1 MTTYNVSAGITS
13 SGLILSAGDEL
24 MIEPGGTTI
33 DITVSSGGFEY
44 VSSGGGTTIGTIIS
58 SGGVEEVC
66 WASIAS
72 ATIITDGGKQ
82 LVDLMGTT
90 SGTVISSGGV
100 EEVSAGIATGTVVM
114 SGGTLI
120 DYGGNVSSATIDN
133 GGTLIVTPGG
143 SVSYTS
149 DVGAVVISADIIV
162 RSSGVLVSTLDSTLL
177 SDFAV
182 PSGEV
187 LQVYSGGTVD
197 GAVIG
202 SGGKLALSGGTASGA
217 VISSGGIEYV
227 SYGGVA
233 SGTIVSSGAS
243 EVVSYGGV
251 ASDTVVSSGAS
262 EVVSYG
268 GHASDTVV
276 SSGGVQ
282 YVSHGGFASGTTV
295 SSGAEEL
302 VLTHGYAFGTVVNS
316 GGVERVSSGFTSRT
330 IVSSGGAE
338 VVLTEGKASGTIV
351 SSGGT
356 ETVSSGG
363 ITSDTIVSAGGTE
376 SISSGGYAI
385 DTTIY
390 ASATEYVSGGG
401 SASGTTVNSGGG
413 LYVAGTVSDTIISSG
428 GTEYLFDN
436 AVASDT
442 IVSAGGIEDL
452 LDGGITYGTI
462 VSSGGREYVSDG
474 GAADTII
481 SSGGQAFI
489 SAIGA
494 ASGTI
499 ISSGGDLV
507 LIGGELIS
515 GVVES
520 GGTLVIT
527 PGGSATYTSSV
538 GATVIS
544 ASMLVE
550 SGGALVSA
558 IGSSSL
564 SSFAVATGDVLQ
576 VYSGGTTDNTV
587 IGSGGEEQVQ
597 SGGTADGTVI
607 SSGGHELVSFD
618 GITSGTAIKSGALL
632 TLTDVGN
639 DVASGIVFEQG
650 GQIDLLNVGYSSDET
665 SVSYANSVLT
675 VTADGTTTTLSLTGD
690 YTGEYF
696 ALSNDGH
703 GDTLITAEGTPC
715 YCRGTRI
722 ATERGD
728 VAVENLTIGDRL
740 LTISGAMRPIRW
752 IGRRSYAGQF
762 AATNPAVLPVM
773 FRAGSL
779 GDAVPARDLMVSPL
793 HAMYLDGVLI
803 PAEALVNGVSIL
815 RMENV
820 DRVDYF
826 HLELDTHDVILAEG
840 AASETFVDD
849 GSRGMFH
856 NAVEYRALYPDAV
869 RTEARYCAPRVEDG
883 EELAA
888 INRALVLR
896 ATGGEHPV
904 NAGPLSG
911 FVDVVESGRIAGWAF
926 HETTPEAPV
935 KLRVLDGEH
944 VLAEI
949 FSDIYRTDL
958 AGAGIGNGHNAFEF
972 IVPGGL
978 SPNSRHIIRVVRA
991 EDGQD
996 LKGSPWVIEA
1006 DPSLSPTVLVR
1017 PNGPVADHGQ
1027 GFLDHTSRQRIAG
1040 WAYDS
1045 THGSEPVTVQIFD
1058 NGQCIAQ
1065 TLANTYRADLAAA
1078 GYEGGRFGFDI
1089 LLPGGLSPMSRHII
1103 QVCRAHDGAEL
1114 MGSPIVIEAADSFDA
1129 DLAESV
1135 TRAVDGLAVGHDRER
1150 VLSFLLSQAERLR
1163 QHQANEASGR
1173 EAQDRRRRLIRRSGG
1188 MLVDTHD
1195 GPETPV
1201 RRALIIDEQLPDT
1214 TRDAGSCAILSHMR
1228 GLQALG
1234 YDVSFAAA
1242 SEMEAPHGAAIRA
1255 SLLSE
1260 GITCWHAPFYAS
1272 VEDVLRK
1279 QARGFDLVYLHRVN
1293 NASRYMALTRQ
1304 HQQSARVLYSVAD
1317 LHHVRLERQATL
1329 EGRPELLTEAR
1340 KLRLAECA
1348 AAWQAD
1354 AVITHSSEEA
1364 AILRR
1369 LVPTAVVHQVPWS
1382 IDLRTDAKQPI
1393 ERQGVLFLGHYGHA
1407 PNVDAAQ
1414 WLVREIMPHVWAK
1427 RPDIKCILAGSA
1439 MPEAVRRLASES
1451 VEISGY
1457 VSELKTLFNR
1467 VVLSV
1472 APLRFGAGVKGKVL
1486 DSLANGV
1493 PCVMSD
1499 IAAEGMMLPIE
1510 LLTLQTTTD
1519 ANAIARQILQLH
1531 ENRAEYEQLRQAGL
1545 AMIQNHHGRKN
1556 VISGLRAAVGVDH
1569 LPVALTGRAG

>member
-1 MTTYNVSAGITS
+1 
-13 SGLILSAGDEL
+13 

-90 SGTVISSGGV
+90 SGTVISSGGF
-100 EEVSAGIATGTVVM
+100 EIVSADGNATGTTVM

-120 DYGGNVSSATIDN
+120 DYGGNVASATIDS
-133 GGTLIVTPGG
+133 GGTLIVTTGRNA
-143 SVSYTS
+143 SYTAN
-149 DVGAVVISADIIV
+149 VGAVVISADIIV
-162 RSSGVLVSTLDSTLL
+162 KSAGSLISAMDSTSL
-177 SDFAV
+177 SGFAV
-182 PSGEV
+182 ASGEV
-187 LQVYSGGTVD
+187 LQVYSGGTID
-197 GAVIG
+197 GTVINSG
-202 SGGKLALSGGTASGA
+202 GEDIVLSGGKASNTVVG
-217 VISSGGIEYV
+217 SGGIEYVSWGGVASGTTVNSGGEERLLNSSIAYDTIVSSGGQECV

-233 SGTIVSSGAS
+233 SGTVVGSGGAEYVSR
-243 EVVSYGGV
+243 GGV
-251 ASDTVVSSGAS
+251 
-262 EVVSYG
+262 
-268 GHASDTVV
+268 
-276 SSGGVQ
+276 
-282 YVSHGGFASGTTV
+282 ASGTTV
-295 SSGAEEL
+295 SSGGEES
-302 VLTHGYAFGTVVNS
+302 VLNQGT
-316 GGVERVSSGFTSRT
+316 
-330 IVSSGGAE
+330 AYD
-338 VVLTEGKASGTIV
+338 TIV

-363 ITSDTIVSAGGTE
+363 IASGTVISSGGIQYVSDGGVAAYTLVSAGGEEFVLSGAESHDTIVSAGGTE
-376 SISSGGYAI
+376 SISYGGYGI
-385 DTTIY
+385 GTTVD
-390 ASATEYVSGGG
+390 ASGTEYVSWGGVASG
-401 SASGTTVNSGGG
+401 TVVNSGGLQVVAQGGIASSAIVNSGGVELVSGVASATTVNSGGMQILTQGAYEAGTTVNSGAVVFVSQG
-413 LYVAGTVSDTIISSG
+413 GTVS
-428 GTEYLFDN
+428 GT
-436 AVASDT
+436 T
-442 IVSAGGIEDL
+442 VSAGGELIVIAGSISDTSIESGGTLIVTPTTMGEEMEYTSDVGATVISTSLIVTSDNML
-452 LDGGITYGTI
+452 LSAIDSSSVSGFAVSSAETLKIYSGGTAEDTAVNAGGEVIVSSGGRTTATVVHAGGTENVSYDGVVSGTI
-462 VSSGGREYVSDG
+462 VSSGGLEYVSMG
-474 GAADTII
+474 GV
-481 SSGGQAFI
+481 
-489 SAIGA
+489 

-499 ISSGGDLV
+499 I
-507 LIGGELIS
+507 
-515 GVVES
+515 ES
-520 GGTLVIT
+520 GGTLYLNNN
-527 PGGSATYTSSV
+527 G
-538 GATVIS
+538 
-544 ASMLVE
+544 
-550 SGGALVSA
+550 
-558 IGSSSL
+558 
-564 SSFAVATGDVLQ
+564 
-576 VYSGGTTDNTV
+576 
-587 IGSGGEEQVQ
+587 
-597 SGGTADGTVI
+597 
-607 SSGGHELVSFD
+607 
-618 GITSGTAIKSGALL
+618 
-632 TLTDVGN
+632 
-639 DVASGIVFEQG
+639 ASGIVLEQG
-650 GQIDLLNVGYSSDET
+650 GQIDLASLQYVSGQSSA
-665 SVSYANSVLT
+665 VYASSVLT
-675 VTADGTTTTLSLTGD
+675 LTEGGSSKTLSLAGD

-696 ALSNDGH
+696 TLSDDGH

-728 VAVENLTIGDRL
+728 VAVENLAIGDRL

-958 AGAGIGNGHNAFEF
+958 AEAGIGNGHNAFEF

-1058 NGQCIAQ
+1058 NGQYIAQ

-1234 YDVSFAAA
+1234 YDVSFVAA

-1260 GITCWHAPFYAS
+1260 GITCWHAPFYVS

-1279 QARGFDLVYLHRVN
+1279 QARGFDLVYLHRVS

-1304 HQQSARVLYSVAD
+1304 HQQSARVIYSVAD

-1354 AVITHSSEEA
+1354 VVITHSSEEA

-1382 IDLRTDAKQPI
+1382 IDLRTDAEQPI

-1414 WLVREIMPHVWAK
+1414 WLVREIMPRVWAE
-1427 RPDIKCILAGSA
+1427 RSDIKCILAGSA
-1439 MPEAVRRLASES
+1439 MPEAVRRLAGES
-1451 VEISGY
+1451 VEIAGY
-1457 VSELKTLFNR
+1457 VPDLGTFFNR
-1467 VVLSV
+1467 VMLSV
-1472 APLRFGAGVKGKVL
+1472 APLRFGAGIKGKVL
-1486 DSLANGV
+1486 DSLGSGV

-1510 LLTLQTTTD
+1510 LLTLQTPTD

-1545 AMIQNHHGRKN
+1545 AMIQNHYGMKN
-1556 VISGLRAAVGVDH
+1556 VISGLRAAVDVDH
-1569 LPVALTGRAG
+1569 LPVALTGKAG